1 MIVEYKQGITMKE
14 KVDFIKI
21 VRHLL
26 ESQTQMELS
35 EKTGVHQGV
44 ISELNR
50 GIEKPKLSYTYG
62 TALELAYKESLA
74 SESTY
79 G

>member
-1 MIVEYKQGITMKE
+1 METKT
-14 KVDFIKI
+14 DFIMM

-26 ESQTQMELS
+26 ETQTQMELA

-50 GIEKPKLSYTYG
+50 GIEKPKLSYVYG
-62 TALELAYKESLA
+62 HALERAYNESV
-74 SESTY
+74 E
-79 G
+79 GVV

>member
-1 MIVEYKQGITMKE
+1 MMTGHNKGIYMETKA
-14 KVDFIKI
+14 DFIKI

-50 GIEKPKLSYTYG
+50 GIDKPKLSYTYG
-62 TALELAYKESLA
+62 IALERAYNEQLGEKK
-74 SESTY
+74 
-79 G
+79 

>member
-1 MIVEYKQGITMKE
+1 METKT
-14 KVDFIKI
+14 DFIMM

-26 ESQTQMELS
+26 ETQTQMELA

-50 GIEKPKLSYTYG
+50 GIEKPKLSYVYG
-62 TALELAYKESLA
+62 NALERAYNESIKA
-74 SESTY
+74 
-79 G
+79 GA

>member
-1 MIVEYKQGITMKE
+1 METKT
-14 KVDFIKI
+14 DFIKI

-26 ESQTQMELS
+26 QTQTQMELS

-50 GIEKPKLSYTYG
+50 GIEKPKLSYVYG
-62 TALELAYKESLA
+62 SALEQAYKKSL
-74 SESTY
+74 SEVV
-79 G
+79 

>member
-1 MIVEYKQGITMKE
+1 MQQKT
-14 KVDFIKI
+14 DFIKI

-26 ESQTQMELS
+26 QSQTQMELA

-50 GIEKPKLSYTYG
+50 GIEKPKLSYVYG
-62 TALELAYKESLA
+62 IALERAYNESLKA
-74 SESTY
+74 EVVSD
-79 G
+79 